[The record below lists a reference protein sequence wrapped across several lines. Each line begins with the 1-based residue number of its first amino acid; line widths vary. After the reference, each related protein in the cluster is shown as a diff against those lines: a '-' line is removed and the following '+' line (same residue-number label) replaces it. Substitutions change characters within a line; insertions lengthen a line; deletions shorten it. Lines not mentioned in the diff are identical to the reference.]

1 MIKYVCWLSNKS
13 SESHKNNHMANE
25 TVFQCTVG
33 YCWRVDMESSPA
45 FPSLPSASVMFL
57 LVCQGSPYMSRA
69 GCIIRISIRKMIG
82 SPSSQ
87 KPVMRQLGHPRNEFN
102 LPWSSPLDEPW
113 RWRHDPGV
121 LNTSTS
127 LRKGLHYISDLFWWK
142 PTKTSWGRLEKTP
155 LAWQ

>member
-1 MIKYVCWLSNKS
+1 MELARCWSDVNALHFGTEMVTFTTGSGGRSRTAWIPGPGTWRWWRRTRTTAPRGS
-13 SESHKNNHMANE
+13 SARWPPGTPSGH
-25 TVFQCTVG
+25 CTVG

-102 LPWSSPLDEPW
+102 LPWSSPLDEP
-113 RWRHDPGV
+113 
-121 LNTSTS
+121 
-127 LRKGLHYISDLFWWK
+127 
-142 PTKTSWGRLEKTP
+142 
-155 LAWQ
+155 